1 MKTLQ
6 KQYDKAKQEQA
17 GTGRAQAGC
26 LTLSA
31 PELATLLCACGIL
44 PDQAKPERD
53 RGDGDER

>member
-6 KQYDKAKQEQA
+6 KQYDKDQQEQA
-17 GTGRAQAGC
+17 GASRTQAGC

-31 PELATLLCACGIL
+31 PELATLLCACGLL
-44 PDQAKPERD
+44 PDQTEQKRN